1 MGIRLLH
8 DLKGGELLKEPVI
21 LEEEVL
27 VPAGTAL
34 KPEYIELLKT
44 LDVETVIVEESEE
57 PERQFFFQEER
68 EECVERV
75 RKILER
81 HIYGK
86 EKNSLQ
92 EIASFAD
99 EFIEKA
105 SVLDESV
112 SYDYEERQPDLYEHT
127 VMTAALSFIIT
138 KRLQIPLKEQ
148 KEIVIGALLHDIG
161 LRYITVNYVNQSIEE
176 RSDTELFEFKKH
188 TILGYSAL
196 ESEEWVPMLA
206 RRMVL
211 SHHERKDGS
220 GYPLKQKNQEMG
232 CRILQ
237 VCDAFDGMVSG
248 MECRRMELNDVL
260 DYLKAQRGILF
271 DEKVV
276 DILLSLI
283 RRKSDGNR

>member
-1 MGIRLLH
+1 MGIRRLH
-8 DLKGGELLKEPVI
+8 DLKGGEILKEPV
-21 LEEEVL
+21 LSEEEVL
-27 VPAGTAL
+27 VPAGTVL

-44 LDVETVIVEESEE
+44 LDVDAVIVEESEE
-57 PERQFFFQEER
+57 HEKQFFFQEER
-68 EECVERV
+68 EACVKRV
-75 RKILER
+75 QKILER

-92 EIASFAD
+92 EIEAFAD
-99 EFIEKA
+99 EFMEKA
-105 SVLDESV
+105 AMLDEYAT
-112 SYDYEERQPDLYEHT
+112 YDYEERKPDLYEHT
-127 VMTAALSFIIT
+127 VMTTALTLVVS
-138 KRLQIPLKEQ
+138 KRLRLSLEEQ

-161 LRYITVNYVNQSIEE
+161 LRYITVSYVNQSIEE

-196 ESEEWVPMLA
+196 EQEDWVPMQA

-220 GYPLKQKNQEMG
+220 GYPLKQKNQEIG

-237 VCDAFDGMVSG
+237 ACDALDGMVSG

-260 DYLKAQRGILF
+260 DYLEAQRGILF

-276 DILLSLI
+276 DILLTII
-283 RRKSDGNR
+283 RRKSS

>member
-1 MGIRLLH
+1 MGIRRLH
-8 DLKGGELLKEPVI
+8 DLKGGEILKEPV
-21 LEEEVL
+21 LSEEEVL
-27 VPAGTAL
+27 VPAGTVL

-44 LDVETVIVEESEE
+44 LDVDAVIVEESEE
-57 PERQFFFQEER
+57 HEKQFFFQEER
-68 EECVERV
+68 EACVKRV
-75 RKILER
+75 QKILER

-92 EIASFAD
+92 EIEAFAD
-99 EFIEKA
+99 EFMEKA
-105 SVLDESV
+105 AMLDEYAT
-112 SYDYEERQPDLYEHT
+112 YDYEERKPDLYEHT
-127 VMTAALSFIIT
+127 VMTTALTLVVS
-138 KRLQIPLKEQ
+138 KRLRLSLEEQ

-161 LRYITVNYVNQSIEE
+161 LRYITVSYVNQSMEE

-196 ESEEWVPMLA
+196 ELEDWVPMQA

-220 GYPLKQKNQEMG
+220 GYPLKQKNQEIG

-237 VCDAFDGMVSG
+237 ACDALDGMVSG

-260 DYLKAQRGILF
+260 DYLEAQRGILF

-276 DILLSLI
+276 DILLTI
-283 RRKSDGNR
+283 IQRKSS

>member
-1 MGIRLLH
+1 MGIRRLH
-8 DLKGGELLKEPVI
+8 DLKGGEILKEPV
-21 LEEEVL
+21 LSEEEVL
-27 VPAGTAL
+27 VPAGTVL

-44 LDVETVIVEESEE
+44 LDVDAVIVEESEE
-57 PERQFFFQEER
+57 HEKQFFFQEER
-68 EECVERV
+68 EACVKRV
-75 RKILER
+75 QKILER

-92 EIASFAD
+92 EIEAFAD
-99 EFIEKA
+99 EFMEKA
-105 SVLDESV
+105 AMLDEYAT
-112 SYDYEERQPDLYEHT
+112 YDYEERKPDLYEHT
-127 VMTAALSFIIT
+127 VMTTALTLVVSR
-138 KRLQIPLKEQ
+138 RLQLSLEEQ

-161 LRYITVNYVNQSIEE
+161 LRYITVSYVNQSMEE

-196 ESEEWVPMLA
+196 ELEDWVPMQA

-220 GYPLKQKNQEMG
+220 GYPLKQKNQEIG

-237 VCDAFDGMVSG
+237 ACDVLDGMVSG

-260 DYLKAQRGILF
+260 DYLEAQRGILF

-276 DILLSLI
+276 DILLTII
-283 RRKSDGNR
+283 RRKSG

>member
-1 MGIRLLH
+1 MGIRRLH
-8 DLKGGELLKEPVI
+8 DLKGGEILKEPV
-21 LEEEVL
+21 LSEEEVL
-27 VPAGTAL
+27 VPAGTVL

-44 LDVETVIVEESEE
+44 LDVDAVIVEESEE
-57 PERQFFFQEER
+57 HEKQFFFQEER
-68 EECVERV
+68 EACVKRV
-75 RKILER
+75 QKILEC

-92 EIASFAD
+92 EIESFAD
-99 EFIEKA
+99 EFMEKA
-105 SVLDESV
+105 AMLDEYAT
-112 SYDYEERQPDLYEHT
+112 YDYEERKPDLYEHT
-127 VMTAALSFIIT
+127 VMTTALT
-138 KRLQIPLKEQ
+138 LVVLRRLQVSLEEQ

-161 LRYITVNYVNQSIEE
+161 LRYITVSYVNQSMEE

-196 ESEEWVPMLA
+196 EQEDWVPMQA

-220 GYPLKQKNQEMG
+220 GYPLKQKNQEIG

-237 VCDAFDGMVSG
+237 ACDALDGMVSG

-260 DYLKAQRGILF
+260 DYLETQRGILF

-276 DILLSLI
+276 DILLTII
-283 RRKSDGNR
+283 RRKSG